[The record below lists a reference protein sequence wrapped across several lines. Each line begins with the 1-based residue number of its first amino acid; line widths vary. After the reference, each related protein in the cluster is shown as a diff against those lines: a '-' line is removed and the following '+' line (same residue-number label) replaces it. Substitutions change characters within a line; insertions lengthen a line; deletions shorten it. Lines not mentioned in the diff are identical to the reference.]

1 MNFLATARRK
11 LNDVLFG
18 PETPARL
25 FVLQAGFMILFAG
38 RTLTVPF
45 FKLTPQP
52 SGLFR
57 PVPLIGFLNQM
68 PPRALVIAV
77 QLVVVVATV
86 AWFVVGRC
94 AAGRSPEWRAR
105 GRRIAFVTAWIA
117 FLFLAALPASRG
129 KIYHRDLLL
138 VWGAA
143 PLLLAPTDVSFRDRV
158 PSRRAGWPVRS
169 SIAFLSVAYFCTG
182 FQKLKTSGFE
192 WIFSD
197 NLEWALYWG
206 RVRGAPPPWREL
218 AFFIADRSWLAQ
230 LSAAGIVL
238 FEIGFPIALF
248 FPRTRPAFIVAA
260 WLFHGGTYLMLGL
273 DYWFYAFVVT
283 LVLVN
288 WPPVIDR
295 LIDRVRRTPIPAPL

>member
-1 MNFLATARRK
+1 MSSVLAAVWRK
-11 LNDVLFG
+11 LDDVLFG

-25 FVLQAGFMILFAG
+25 VVLQGGFMLLFAG
-38 RTLTVPF
+38 RMIAVPF
-45 FKLTPQP
+45 YKLTPLP
-52 SGLFR
+52 PGLFR
-57 PVPLIGFLNQM
+57 PVPLISFLDRM
-68 PPRALVIAV
+68 PSRPVVIALQV
-77 QLVVVVATV
+77 MVVAATV
-86 AWFVVGRC
+86 TWFAVGRSH
-94 AAGRSPEWRAR
+94 AWRAR
-105 GRRIAFVTAWIA
+105 GRRIAFVTAWIG
-117 FLFLAALPASRG
+117 FLLLAALPASRG

-182 FQKLKTSGFE
+182 FQKLRTSGLE

-197 NLEWALYWG
+197 NLKWALYWG
-206 RVRGAPPPWREL
+206 RVRGAPPPWRDL
-218 AFFIADRSWLAQ
+218 AFFIADRPWLAQ

-238 FEIGFPIALF
+238 FEIGFPLALF
-248 FPRTRPAFIVAA
+248 FPRTRPAIIVGA
-260 WLFHGGTYLMLGL
+260 WLFHVGTYLMLGL

-288 WPPVIDR
+288 WPPVLDR
-295 LIDRVRRTPIPAPL
+295 IRRAPAPVTRT

>member
-1 MNFLATARRK
+1 MSDALATTRRK
-11 LNDVLFG
+11 VSDVLFG

-25 FVLQAGFMILFAG
+25 LVLQGGFMVLFAG
-38 RTLTVPF
+38 RTLAVPYY
-45 FKLTPQP
+45 KLTPQP
-52 SGLFR
+52 PGLFR
-57 PVPLIGFLNQM
+57 PVPLIGFVDRM
-68 PPRALVIAV
+68 PPRAMVIALEV
-77 QLVVVVATV
+77 LVVAATI
-86 AWFVVGRC
+86 AWFAVGR
-94 AAGRSPEWRAR
+94 SVDWRAR
-105 GRRIAFVTAWIA
+105 GRRIAFVTAWIG

-143 PLLLAPTDVSFRDRV
+143 PLLLAPTDVWFKDRV
-158 PSRRAGWPVRS
+158 PSRRTGWPVRS

-182 FQKLKTSGFE
+182 FQKLRTSGID
-192 WIFSD
+192 WIFSY
-197 NLEWALYWG
+197 NLAWALYWG

-230 LSAAGIVL
+230 VSAAGIVL
-238 FEIGFPIALF
+238 FEIGFPLVLF
-248 FPRTRPAFIVAA
+248 FPRIRPAFIVGA

-295 LIDRVRRTPIPAPL
+295 VRRAPVPTAS

>member
-1 MNFLATARRK
+1 MQPGSDMTGSRKNVRSK
-11 LNDVLFG
+11 LNDVVFG

-25 FVLQAGFMILFAG
+25 FVLQAGFMVLFAG
-38 RTLTVPF
+38 RALTVPF
-45 FKLTPQP
+45 YKLTPQP
-52 SGLFR
+52 AGLFR
-57 PVPLIGFLNQM
+57 PVPPIGFLDQM
-68 PPRALVIAV
+68 PPRGVVIAV
-77 QLVVVVATV
+77 QLLVIAATV
-86 AWFVVGRC
+86 AWFLV
-94 AAGRSPEWRAR
+94 GRSPEWRAR
-105 GRRIAFVTAWIA
+105 GRRIAFVTAWIG

-182 FQKLKTSGFE
+182 FQKIKVSGLE

-197 NLEWALYWG
+197 NLQWALYWG

-218 AFFIADRSWLAQ
+218 AFFIADRPWLAQ
-230 LSAAGIVL
+230 LSAAGIVV
-238 FEIGFPIALF
+238 FEIGFPLALF
-248 FPRTRPAFIVAA
+248 FPRIRPAFIVAA
-260 WLFHGGTYLMLGL
+260 WFFHGGTYLMLGL

-295 LIDRVRRTPIPAPL
+295 VRRTPVPAPT